1 MSVKSVKFVMKLEE
15 EEQELTFI
23 DYNCPGSENILIV
36 PHVIIYE
43 SYISTSTIR
52 IRFQ

>member
-23 DYNCPGSENILIV
+23 DYNCPGSENILMV
-36 PHVIIYE
+36 PNVIIYNPF
-43 SYISTSTIR
+43 ISTSLSR
-52 IRFQ
+52 VRFQ